1 MIHTITRFST
11 VSWAKHRVVFRKE
24 IPMDITVQVSEY
36 LGYAIV
42 VSATLLTVTV
52 AWLRSTKR

>member
-1 MIHTITRFST
+1 
-11 VSWAKHRVVFRKE
+11 
-24 IPMDITVQVSEY
+24 MDITVQVSEY

-42 VSATLLTVTV
+42 VSATLITVTV